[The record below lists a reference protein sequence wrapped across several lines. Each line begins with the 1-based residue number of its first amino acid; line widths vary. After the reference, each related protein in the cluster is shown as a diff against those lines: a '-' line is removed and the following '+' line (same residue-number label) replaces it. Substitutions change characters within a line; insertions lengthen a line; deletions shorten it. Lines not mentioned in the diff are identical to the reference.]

1 MIPEGM
7 RDVLPPE
14 TRLRAVEDRLRNL
27 RSRQRADAAESPAL
41 EEQGIVA
48 ACSAQLVAGRS
59 ARVLRR
65 DEVNALADALR
76 AVVEER

>member
-1 MIPEGM
+1 
-7 RDVLPPE
+7 VL
-14 TRLRAVEDRLRNL
+14 V
-27 RSRQRADAAESPAL
+27 
-41 EEQGIVA
+41 EQGVVA
-48 ACSAQLVAGRS
+48 ACSARLVAGRS